1 MSQVFK
7 AAQPALLYLVP
18 FTLFPLFGM
27 AWLKV
32 DFKIFLL
39 YCQRNFPFRAISG
52 QCGQTRSCMFL
63 QPSTRPSEI
72 WADQTC
78 SSDIKIPSTK
88 YPAFWSDQVCSSDIK
103 TPSTRQSE
111 IRFDQ
116 ACSTVIKI
124 EAIWDRYQAIWRER
138 PGDIKSCEPAPESPN
153 DYPGFKSD
161 LILDFE
167 YLGSIFDAS
176 TWEKPSWNSVWMPLG
191 SLNKIFSDV
200 SRDVSKILEYL
211 IKVSIILR

>member
-32 DFKIFLL
+32 DFKIFVL
-39 YCQRNFPFRAISG
+39 YYHRNFHFRAISG

-78 SSDIKIPSTK
+78 SARRYQDTK
-88 YPAFWSDQVCSSDIK
+88 YQAIWSDQVCSTDIK
-103 TPSTRQSE
+103 IPSTRQSE
-111 IRFDQ
+111 IWFDQ

-124 EAIWDRYQAIWRER
+124 EAIWDIKIPSYLKRKAWWYQVMWT
-138 PGDIKSCEPAPESPN
+138 SPRK
-153 DYPGFKSD
+153 PKLLSGLKVRSD
-161 LILDFE
+161 LRFWVPWKHFRCQ
-167 YLGSIFDAS
+167 YVR
-176 TWEKPSWNSVWMPLG
+176 KPLLKF
-191 SLNKIFSDV
+191 SLNAPWLTQQNS
-200 SRDVSKILEYL
+200 
-211 IKVSIILR
+211 LRRLKRRF